1 MAEKSNIEKD
11 GTLILKKPVKLPAV
25 LDVLIIGGGPA
36 GTACAFRA
44 KELGL
49 AALVIDFDDLMK
61 RIRDYPK
68 EKDILPDFGG
78 GDKMKFPKGDKI
90 FNLLHFPPIDKDAM
104 VALWRSHYYENSV
117 PGKIGI
123 ELTGLERSGDL
134 WKLKTWN
141 HNLKAEEIFSTKH
154 VVIAMGRGVPRRFDI
169 PGNSDGIAYRL
180 SDAAEYVKGPAL
192 VIGGGTSAAEAVI
205 AISNAKA
212 KAKETSAI
220 YWAYRGAEMPKI
232 SKALADVFFEAY
244 VGNGNIRYHPHS
256 EPAAVVISE
265 DRREY
270 LSLRIDRKN
279 IDGRPSET
287 IHLEF
292 SKQSCIACIGEDIP
306 EGFLKS
312 LGIHMVA
319 TGEKKRMVVSP
330 LLETQLPEVYLV
342 GAILAPAYFVT
353 ESFDAD
359 PATYKE
365 EKHRD
370 NIKSALIDGM
380 YVMEV
385 ISQKLAGK
393 TSINV
398 ELTFPDDGEI
408 KPTGPKQKEIEQTI
422 KKAVVEVDK
431 EAPPEKSAPAGRKDV
446 EVSASI
452 TRLISGDVEETEY
465 PIEAGGITTIG
476 RQGCDINFA
485 DDTMLSEKH
494 ASLSQSPEGYFLRD
508 DGSATGVYLR
518 ASEGRP
524 LEVPPGN
531 LVRAGRQFLLFN
543 KSNSGFQFIHYDQAG
558 KEKGRFDISEKT
570 IFVGREAPDVT
581 LDPQDKTLSRR
592 HLSIAVKENK
602 VYIKDLKSVN
612 GTYLKVK
619 NAVKLESGDRF
630 RVGQQ
635 LFAFTVKDAAA
646 KQSLYVTGKSVIRSA
661 PPIEKPPAK
670 KAEPKKEP
678 AKAAPPPDAGLVVTF
693 YGIGRQ
699 IEFTK
704 GQTICELAEENGLPI
719 DAECHAG
726 LCGADPVRIISGK
739 ENINK
744 MTDDEEATVQDCQ
757 LDTKNCRMACMVRPT
772 GPVEVELL
780 KR

>member
-1 MAEKSNIEKD
+1 MAEKSAIEKD
-11 GTLILKKPVKLPAV
+11 GSLKLKKPLILPQV
-25 LDVLIIGGGPA
+25 LDVLIVGGGPG

-78 GDKMKFPKGDKI
+78 GDKMKFPKGGKI

-104 VALWRSHYYENSV
+104 VKLWRNHYIENSV
-117 PGKIGI
+117 PAKIGI
-123 ELTGLERSGDL
+123 EFTGLERSGDL
-134 WKLKTWN
+134 WKVKTWN
-141 HNLKAEEIFSTKH
+141 HNLKAEESFSARH

-169 PGNSDGIAYRL
+169 PGNTDGIAYRL
-180 SDAAEYVKGPAL
+180 NDAADYVKGPAL

-212 KAKETSAI
+212 KAKDPCPV
-220 YWAYRGAEMPKI
+220 YWSYRGAEMPKI

-244 VGNGNIRYHPHS
+244 IGNGNIRYHPHS
-256 EPAAVVISE
+256 EPAAVVTAE
-265 DRREY
+265 DRQEY
-270 LSLRIDRKN
+270 LSLRIDRKK

-287 IHLEF
+287 VHLEF
-292 SKQSCIACIGEDIP
+292 PKQSCIACIGEDIP

-319 TGEKKRMVVSP
+319 AGEKKRMVVSP
-330 LLETQLPEVYLV
+330 LLETQLPNVYIV

-359 PATYKE
+359 PSTYKE

-385 ISQKLAGK
+385 IAQKLAGK
-393 TSINV
+393 KAIQV
-398 ELTFPDDGEI
+398 QLTFPEEGEI
-408 KPTGPKQKEIEQTI
+408 KPTGPKEKEISQTI
-422 KKAVVEVDK
+422 KKAVSEVDK
-431 EAPPEKSAPAGRKDV
+431 AAPPEKSAPPGRH
-446 EVSASI
+446 EIEIAASI
-452 TRLISGDVEETEY
+452 TRILSGNVEETEY
-465 PIEAGGITTIG
+465 PLKTDGVVTIG
-476 RQGCDINFA
+476 RQGCDINFP

-494 ASLSQSPEGYFLRD
+494 ASISHSAEGYFLRD

-518 ASEGRP
+518 AAEGRP
-524 LEVPPGN
+524 LEVAPGN
-531 LVRAGRQFLLFN
+531 LVRAGRQFLLLN
-543 KSNSGFQFIHYDQAG
+543 KNNGRYQFIHYDQSG
-558 KEKGRFDISEKT
+558 KEKNRFDLSDKT
-570 IFVGREAPDVT
+570 IFVGREAPDLT

-592 HLSIAVKENK
+592 HLSISVKENK
-602 VYIKDLKSVN
+602 VFIKDLKSVN
-612 GTYLKVK
+612 GTYLKVS
-619 NAVKLESGDRF
+619 NAIKLESGDRF

-635 LFAFTVKDAAA
+635 LFSFTIKDAAA
-646 KQSLYVTGKSVIRSA
+646 AQSLYVTGKSVIRPA
-661 PPIEKPPAK
+661 PPAEILEAK
-670 KAEPKKEP
+670 KPAPKIEP
-678 AKAAPPPDAGLVVTF
+678 AKVKAPAEGMVITF
-693 YGIGRQ
+693 HNIGRQ

-704 GQTICELAEENGLPI
+704 GQSICEVAEENGLPI

-726 LCGADPVRIISGK
+726 LCGADPIRIISGM
-739 ENINK
+739 ENLNK

-757 LDTKNCRMACMVRPT
+757 LDPKNCRMACMVRPT
-772 GPVEVELL
+772 GPVVVELL

>member
-1 MAEKSNIEKD
+1 MAEKSQTEKD
-11 GTLILKKPVKLPAV
+11 GSLNLKKTVKLPEV
-25 LDVLIIGGGPA
+25 LDVLIVGGGPA

-78 GDKMKFPKGDKI
+78 GDKMRFPKGDRV
-90 FNLLHFPPIDKDAM
+90 FNLLHFPPIDKDEM
-104 VALWRSHYYENSV
+104 VKLWRSHYYENSV
-117 PGKIGI
+117 PAKIGI
-123 ELTGLERSGDL
+123 ELTGLDHSGDL
-134 WKLKTWN
+134 WKVKTWN
-141 HNLKAEEIFSTKH
+141 HNLKVEEIFSAKH

-169 PGNSDGIAYRL
+169 PGNTDGIAYRL
-180 SDAAEYVKGPAL
+180 SDAADYVNGPAL

-212 KAKETSAI
+212 KAKEPSAI

-232 SKALADVFFEAY
+232 SKALADVFFAAY

-265 DRREY
+265 DRKEY
-270 LSLRIDRKN
+270 LSLRVDRKE

-287 IHLEF
+287 LHLEF

-319 TGEKKRMVVSP
+319 AGEKKRMVVSQ
-330 LLETQLPEVYLV
+330 LLETQLPNVYLV

-353 ESFDAD
+353 EDFSAD
-359 PATYKE
+359 PSTFKE

-370 NIKSALIDGM
+370 NIKSSLIDGM
-380 YVMEV
+380 YVMEA
-385 ISQKLAGK
+385 ITQKLAGK
-393 TSINV
+393 KSINV
-398 ELTFPDDGEI
+398 ELKFPEEGEI

-422 KKAVVEVDK
+422 KRAVVEVDK
-431 EAPPEKSAPAGRKDV
+431 EAPPEKSAPAGRKEI

-452 TRLISGDVEETEY
+452 TRLLSGDVEETEY
-465 PIEAGGITTIG
+465 PLKTAGIVTLG
-476 RQGCDINFA
+476 RQGCDINFP
-485 DDTMLSEKH
+485 DDTMLSESH
-494 ASLSQSPEGYFLRD
+494 ASISHSPEGYFLRD

-524 LEVPPGN
+524 LEVAPGN

-543 KSNSGFQFIHYDQAG
+543 KSNGGFQFIHYDQTG
-558 KEKGRFDISEKT
+558 KEKKRYELIDKAV
-570 IFVGREAPDVT
+570 FVGREAPDIT
-581 LDPQDKTLSRR
+581 LDSQDKTLSRR
-592 HLSIAVKENK
+592 HLSISVKESK
-602 VYIKDLKSVN
+602 IFIKDLKSVN

-619 NAVKLESGDRF
+619 TALKLESGDRF

-635 LFAFTVKDAAA
+635 QFVFMAKDVLA
-646 KQSLYVTGKSVIRSA
+646 KQSLYVTGKSIIRSA
-661 PPIEKPPAK
+661 PPIEKPAAK

-678 AKAAPPPDAGLVVTF
+678 AKAAAPVDAGLVVIF
-693 YGIGRQ
+693 QNIGRQ

-704 GQTICELAEENGLPI
+704 GQTICEVAEENGLPI

-726 LCGADPVRIISGK
+726 LCGADPIRIISGK
-739 ENINK
+739 EYLNK
-744 MTDDEEATVQDCQ
+744 ITDDEEATVQDCQ
-757 LDTKNCRMACMVRPT
+757 LDPKTCRMACMVRPT
-772 GPVEVELL
+772 GPVEVELI
-780 KR
+780 KK

>member
-1 MAEKSNIEKD
+1 MAEKSAIEKD
-11 GTLILKKPVKLPAV
+11 GALKLKNPVTLPQV
-25 LDVLIIGGGPA
+25 LDVLIVGGGPG

-78 GDKMKFPKGDKI
+78 GDKMKFPKGDDI
-90 FNLLHFPPIDKDAM
+90 FNLLHFPPIDKDEM
-104 VALWRSHYYENSV
+104 VKLWRSHYYENSV
-117 PGKIGI
+117 PAKIGI
-123 ELTGLERSGDL
+123 EFTGLERSNNL
-134 WKLKTWN
+134 WKVKTWN
-141 HNLKAEEIFSTKH
+141 HNLKAEEIFSAKH

-169 PGNSDGIAYRL
+169 PGNTDGIAYRL
-180 SDAAEYVKGPAL
+180 SNPADYVKGPAL

-212 KAKETSAI
+212 KAKEPSAI

-256 EPAAVVISE
+256 EPAAVVIAE
-265 DRREY
+265 DRKEY
-270 LSLRIDRKN
+270 LSLRIDRKC

-292 SKQSCIACIGEDIP
+292 PKQSCIACIGEDIP
-306 EGFLKS
+306 EAFLKS
-312 LGIHMVA
+312 IGIHMAVA
-319 TGEKKRMVVSP
+319 GEKKRMVVSP
-330 LLETQLPEVYLV
+330 LLETQLPNVYLV
-342 GAILAPAYFVT
+342 GAILAPAYFVA
-353 ESFDAD
+353 ENFNAD
-359 PATYKE
+359 PSTFKE

-380 YVMEV
+380 YVMEA
-385 ISQKLAGK
+385 IGQKLAGK
-393 TSINV
+393 TTINV
-398 ELTFPDDGEI
+398 ELKFPEEGEI
-408 KPTGPKQKEIEQTI
+408 KPTGPRQKDIEQTI
-422 KKAVVEVDK
+422 KKAVTEVDK
-431 EAPPEKSAPAGRKDV
+431 EAPPVLSAPPGRQEQEAV
-446 EVSASI
+446 AYL
-452 TRLISGDVEETEY
+452 TRILPSGIEETEY
-465 PIEAGGITTIG
+465 PLKPGGVITIG
-476 RQGCDINFA
+476 RVGCDINFP

-494 ASLSQSPEGYFLRD
+494 ASISHGAEGYFLRD

-518 ASEGRP
+518 AAEGRP
-524 LEVPPGN
+524 LGIAPGN

-543 KSNSGFQFIHYDQAG
+543 KNNGRYQIIHYDQSG
-558 KEKGRFDISEKT
+558 KEKNRYDLSEKT
-570 IFVGREAPDVT
+570 IFVGREAPDII

-592 HLSIAVKENK
+592 HLSISVKENK
-602 VYIKDLKSVN
+602 IFIKDLKSVN

-635 LFAFTVKDAAA
+635 LFAFTVTNAAA
-646 KQSLYVTGKSVIRSA
+646 MPSLYVTGKSVIRPAA
-661 PPIEKPPAK
+661 PEIAAPKP
-670 KAEPKKEP
+670 EPKKEP
-678 AKAAPPPDAGLVVTF
+678 QKVAAPAEGGLVISF
-693 YGIGRQ
+693 HNIGRQ
-699 IEFTK
+699 IEFNT
-704 GQTICELAEENGLPI
+704 GQSICEVAEENGLPI

-726 LCGADPVRIISGK
+726 LCGADPIRILSGH

-744 MTDDEEATVQDCQ
+744 MTDDEEATVQDCG
-757 LDTKNCRMACMVRPT
+757 LDPKNCRMACMVRPS
-772 GPVEVELL
+772 GPVVVELI
-780 KR
+780 KK